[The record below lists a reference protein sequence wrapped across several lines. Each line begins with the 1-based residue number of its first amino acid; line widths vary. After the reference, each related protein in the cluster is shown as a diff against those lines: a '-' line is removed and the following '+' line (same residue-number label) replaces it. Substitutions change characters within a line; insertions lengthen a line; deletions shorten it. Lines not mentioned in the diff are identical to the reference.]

1 MSLHQDQ
8 KSVAKSND
16 VFQNE
21 RSPSISDSSDEE
33 SDDYDDE
40 TAVRIARRL
49 LLIFLIPPT

>member
-49 LLIFLIPPT
+49 LSIFLIPPT